1 MKKAFT
7 LIELMIVI
15 SVIGLLSAIA
25 ISKFTDIN
33 KSAKVA
39 NVQGNLENLR
49 TAIGIYYVKTS
60 SYPDIENNEDLE
72 SIINLG
78 YKFTEFYSR
87 STMPETPSSDTTS
100 ETNNV
105 VSDRDNT
112 GGWLYYYDEGEIYAN
127 LENGTYTGYES
138 TEIWEEEDESATEIE
153 ELTSLGST
161 FEEISSAI
169 ISLMETLVMETGKYG
184 RTWGDYR
191 YTDLG
196 LDPEEWAEA
205 IDHIYYKPS
214 GSTLL
219 IEPED
224 GYTFIVT
231 DSDGNTRELSSTLN
245 WNLIYDDSDGNW
257 YYHTVDEDNIIDIST
272 LQVVES

>member
-7 LIELMIVI
+7 IIELLIVI

-25 ISKFTDIN
+25 IPKFTEVN
-33 KSAKVA
+33 SSAKVA
-39 NVQGNLENLR
+39 NVQGNLANLR
-49 TAIGIYYVKTS
+49 TAIGVYYVKTS
-60 SYPDIENNEDLE
+60 SYPDIENNEDLGD
-72 SIINLG
+72 IIDSET
-78 YKFTEFYSR
+78 KFTDFYNR
-87 STMPETPSSDTTS
+87 STMPDTPSSDTTS

-112 GGWLYYYDEGEIYAN
+112 GGWLYFYDEGNIYAN
-127 LENGTYTGYES
+127 LENGTYTGDES
-138 TEIWEEEDESATEIE
+138 TEIWEEEDESETETE
-153 ELTSLGST
+153 DLTSLGST

-169 ISLMETLVMETGKYG
+169 ISLMQTLGYG

-196 LDPEEWAEA
+196 LDPEEWTEA
-205 IDHIYYKPS
+205 IEHIYYKPG
-214 GSTLL
+214 GSTLA

-245 WNLIYDDSDGNW
+245 WNLIYNDLDGNW
-257 YYHTVDEDNIIDIST
+257 YYHTIDEDNIIDIST
-272 LQVVES
+272 LQVI

>member
-1 MKKAFT
+1 LNKAFT

-15 SVIGLLSAIA
+15 SIISLLSAIV
-25 ISKFTDIN
+25 IPKYSNIN
-33 KSAKVA
+33 SEAKVA
-39 NVQGNLENLR
+39 NVQANLSNLS
-49 TAIGIYYVKTS
+49 TAIEMYNLKNGT
-60 SYPDIENNEDLE
+60 YPELAGNQD
-72 SIINLG
+72 SLG
-78 YKFTEFYSR
+78 DFSDFYFKSKI
-87 STMPETPSSDTTS
+87 PDTPSFEDNSAT
-100 ETNNV
+100 NV
-105 VSDRDNT
+105 VSESRNNT
-112 GGWLYYYDEGEIYAN
+112 GGWLYYEDTGDIYAN
-127 LENGTYTGYES
+127 LKNGTYTGDEVN
-138 TEIWEEEDESATEIE
+138 EVWEEEADDISSDSD
-153 ELTSLGST
+153 LTSLGST

-257 YYHTVDEDNIIDIST
+257 YYHTIDEDNIIDITT

>member
-33 KSAKVA
+33 RSAKVA
-39 NVQGNLENLR
+39 NVQGNSANLR

-138 TEIWEEEDESATEIE
+138 IEIWEEEDESATETE

-161 FEEISSAI
+161 FEEIFSAI

-196 LDPEEWAEA
+196 LDPEEWSEA

>member
-7 LIELMIVI
+7 IIELMIVI

-25 ISKFTDIN
+25 IPKFTDISR
-33 KSAKVA
+33 SAKVA
-39 NVQGNLENLR
+39 NVQGNLSNLR

-72 SIINLG
+72 SIINLE
-78 YKFTEFYSR
+78 YKFTEFYNR
-87 STMPETPSSDTTS
+87 STMPETPSSETTS

-112 GGWLYYYDEGEIYAN
+112 GGWLYYYDEGEIYGN
-127 LENGTYTGYES
+127 LENGTYTGDGS
-138 TEIWEEEDESATEIE
+138 TEIWEEEDESETETE

-161 FEEISSAI
+161 FTEISLAMI
-169 ISLMETLVMETGKYG
+169 TLMEALGYG

-205 IDHIYYKPS
+205 IDHIYYKPG
-214 GSTLL
+214 GSTLA

-231 DSDGNTRELSSTLN
+231 DSGSDTRELSSTLN
-245 WNLIYDDSDGNW
+245 WNLIYNDLDGNW
-257 YYHTVDEDNIIDIST
+257 YYHYIDEDNIIDIST